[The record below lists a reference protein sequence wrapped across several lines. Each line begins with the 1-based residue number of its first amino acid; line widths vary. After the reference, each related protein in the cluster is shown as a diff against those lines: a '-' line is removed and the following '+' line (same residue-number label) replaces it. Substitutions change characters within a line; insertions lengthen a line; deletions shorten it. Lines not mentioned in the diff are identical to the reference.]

1 MEQISQIKTNI
12 SSGGITHKHTHNTA
26 KSSNMRY
33 NFQEKHI
40 FTFILDVKLFAVDTT
55 GIASNDGE
63 L

>member
-1 MEQISQIKTNI
+1 MLEKWMETNQ
-12 SSGGITHKHTHNTA
+12 SNKNKQHQKHTQEKA
-26 KSSNMRY
+26 SNMTRY

-55 GIASNDGE
+55 GIASSDGD